1 MNLTKSD
8 RLTHLSIMIRA
19 TVEHTRSTM
28 FNEAYGYICQLEEV
42 ANAGGYITPET
53 EEAIGLQAASTD
65 LIRVAK
71 RLLELRNQ
79 LIANEQPKLA
89 VVK

>member
-1 MNLTKSD
+1 MTKGD
-8 RLTHLSIMIRA
+8 KLTHLSIMIRA
-19 TVEHTRSTM
+19 TIEHTRATM
-28 FNEAYGYICQLEEV
+28 FNESYGYICQLEEI
-42 ANAGGYITPET
+42 ANAGGYITQET
-53 EEAIGLQAASTD
+53 EEAIELQADSTD
-65 LIRVAK
+65 LIRLAK